1 MVPASGFEWALRRS
15 AGGLLVRWVGVPSQL
30 GNGRALDF
38 RDAAQSTSDIDAGRG
53 RLASQSE
60 PHNDVCSPNT
70 TGAKNGINSDR
81 YSARHFRALRRDLD
95 PGESE
100 SIALAL
106 ELGADLILLDEHDG
120 RRLAQQ
126 QGLKPMGVVGVL
138 LLAKQRGLLPPIRPE
153 LDALRTDAG
162 FWLGDGVYQLAL
174 QKARESL

>member
-1 MVPASGFEWALRRS
+1 MSPP
-15 AGGLLVRWVGVPSQL
+15 GGRLVVSNTSPLTNLAAIGQLKLLHRLFGHVEIAQAVWDEL
-30 GNGRALDF
+30 NANGRSWPGRDEVARASWIARQTVKSGAL
-38 RDAAQSTSDIDAGRG
+38 I
-53 RLASQSE
+53 
-60 PHNDVCSPNT
+60 
-70 TGAKNGINSDR
+70 
-81 YSARHFRALRRDLD
+81 RALRRDLD

-138 LLAKQRGLLPPIRPE
+138 LLAKQRGLLPLIRPE